1 LELVYKYELPNSPD
15 KSIIGLKVTFP
26 PGACTPPHTHH
37 GASVAV
43 HVLSGTVFNKMNDDP
58 MAVLKAGESF
68 FEAPGCRHRISDN
81 ASKMEE
87 ASLLAT
93 LVLGTAKA
101 DLLIEQQGAFG
112 LTLIDE
118 EYAQA
123 VMERAAMLRAP
134 ATKV

>member
-1 LELVYKYELPNSPD
+1 MNS
-15 KSIIGLKVTFP
+15 
-26 PGACTPPHTHH
+26 
-37 GASVAV
+37 
-43 HVLSGTVFNKMNDDP
+43 DP

-81 ASKMEE
+81 ASKSEE

-93 LVLGTAKA
+93 LVMDTAKA
-101 DLLIEQQGAFG
+101 DALIEQQGAFG

-123 VMERAAMLRAP
+123 VMEKAAMAK
-134 ATKV
+134 AAME